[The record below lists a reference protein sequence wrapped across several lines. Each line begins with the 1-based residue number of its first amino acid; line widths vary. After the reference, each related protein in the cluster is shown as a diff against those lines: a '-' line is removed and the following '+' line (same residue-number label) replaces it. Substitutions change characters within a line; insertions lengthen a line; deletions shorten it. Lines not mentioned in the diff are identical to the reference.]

1 MNKEQNVIYK
11 KGDYVAFLSN
21 KPIAHLNEMFG
32 YNNLTED
39 DFEKTE
45 HIGFIKSV
53 ISNGET
59 FLLFTVRPI
68 EGFRCTV
75 GKEDILRTVDINEL
89 TEQERNRRER
99 EMFTPPTVYLNTEV
113 LEGSL
118 EEKCD
123 YLVRKAMAANYPEV
137 LLSHIHV
144 YRATNMHTSPII
156 IEVKTILLPIRR
168 LLLRT

>member
-53 ISNGET
+53 ISNGEA

-68 EGFRCTV
+68 EGFRCIAR
-75 GKEDILRTVDINEL
+75 KEDILRAVDINEL
-89 TEQERNRRER
+89 TEQEKNYRECKV
-99 EMFTPPTVYLNTEV
+99 FTPPTVYINTEM

-118 EEKCD
+118 EEKCE

-137 LLSHIHV
+137 S
-144 YRATNMHTSPII
+144 
-156 IEVKTILLPIRR
+156 IESIEMMNSEYMKEDMPVEQ
-168 LLLRT
+168 